1 MKTLKKSAYLLLL
14 CLAVVATSCKKD
26 DDNNDEEGEQGGGTE
41 LFTAKVDGANFAAS
55 TDLATLIGGSLST
68 TQNGMILVAQGS
80 TNDGDFINFSI
91 TDYDGVG
98 TYTTGDDI
106 MNPNS
111 IQYGEVAGGA
121 TVWASN
127 LATAALGT
135 LRAGEIKVTS
145 QNESSVKGT
154 FSFEG
159 YDGQGMTTK
168 NVTEGKFEV
177 NFDN

>member
-14 CLAVVATSCKKD
+14 CLAVVATSCKSD
-26 DDNNDEEGEQGGGTE
+26 DDNNEEEEGGNGTE
-41 LFTAKVDGANFAAS
+41 LFTAKIDGANFAAS
-55 TDLATLIGGSLST
+55 TDFETLIGGSLT
-68 TQNGMILVAQGS
+68 TSQNGMVLVAQGS

-91 TDYDGVG
+91 TEYNGVG

-106 MNPNS
+106 MNPNG
-111 IQYGEVAGGA
+111 IQYGEVSGGA
-121 TVWASN
+121 TIWASN

-135 LRAGEIKVTS
+135 LRPGEINVTS
-145 QNESSVKGT
+145 QDETGAKGT

-159 YDGQGMTTK
+159 YNAQGMTTK

-177 NFDN
+177 IFDN